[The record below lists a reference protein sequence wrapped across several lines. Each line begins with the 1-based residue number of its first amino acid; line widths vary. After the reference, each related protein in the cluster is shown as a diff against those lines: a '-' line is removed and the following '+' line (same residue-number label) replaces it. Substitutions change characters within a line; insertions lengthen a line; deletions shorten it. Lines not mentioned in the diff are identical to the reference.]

1 MPRQTFIAFD
11 TETTGLD
18 PQHDQII
25 EIAAVKF
32 VVEPSGPGGQYAAK
46 IVDEW
51 ESLAKPTM
59 MIPEGASAVNHITN
73 EMVENEPPISE
84 VLEKFRSFCGQ
95 TSILVAHN
103 APFDCAFVA
112 AAVRSNGLTPKHFS
126 FSVYD
131 SLKISRNKC
140 GELASHKL
148 SSIARAFRRE
158 LNLPAVDASKLH
170 RACYDCEVLAHVFA
184 GLLWKAN
191 VRPAELDFCDK
202 RPSLNAAHGGEPI
215 AIFSKS

>member
-18 PQHDQII
+18 SQHDQII

-32 VVEPSGPGGQYAAK
+32 VVEPAGPGGQYAAK

-59 MIPEGASAVNHITN
+59 MIPDGASAVNHITN

-112 AAVRSNGLTPKHFS
+112 AAVRSNGLRAMRFP
-126 FSVYD
+126 VYD

-148 SSIARAFRRE
+148 SSIARAFRKE
-158 LNLPAVDASKLH
+158 LNLPAVDATKLH

-191 VRPAELDFCDK
+191 VRPAELDLCLQ
-202 RPSLNAAHGGEPI
+202 RPSLDAAHGGAPLVLCQ
-215 AIFSKS
+215 